1 MKRGR
6 IELQLHQVAIW
17 PSTRSHAETVSVLK
31 KATRGSVVA
40 QTRKSD
46 ILLLAVTN
54 FIWATGWSAIKYTQ
68 AQMGPVV
75 LNCWT
80 LGISVVTLLPFAWL
94 EYRQDRG
101 SSAPLTAR
109 DYLDYAIMGLFGV
122 TGMTLLYALGAR
134 LSLAANG
141 ALISMTVPIFTALIA
156 VAVLAERLTRARVVS
171 FVIALIGVLIISDM
185 RWGSVSLFGSYATG
199 NLHLLLGAIGNSVY
213 VVYGKKLLHHIGPMT
228 VLFWGQVLGVIGS
241 LPFLYLEPFHL
252 KSINTFTSYTWL
264 SLVFLGVIYFA
275 VSMVLF
281 YKVLVR
287 LDAGQIMVFTY
298 LQPVFGVVMAVILL
312 HEKVTHGMIIGGV
325 LVVAGTLGVAFEKP
339 RQPAETQ

>member
-1 MKRGR
+1 
-6 IELQLHQVAIW
+6 
-17 PSTRSHAETVSVLK
+17 
-31 KATRGSVVA
+31 VA
-40 QTRKSD
+40 QARKSD
-46 ILLLAVTN
+46 ILLLATTN

-80 LGISVVTLLPFAWL
+80 LGISVLTLLPFAYV
-94 EYRQDRG
+94 EYRQGVASRTQ
-101 SSAPLTAR
+101 LTAR
-109 DYLDYAIMGLFGV
+109 DYLHYAIMGLFGV
-122 TGMTLLYALGAR
+122 TGMTLLYTLGAR

-156 VAVLAERLTRARVVS
+156 VVVLAERLTRARIVS
-171 FVIALIGVLIISDM
+171 FVVAFIGVLVISDM
-185 RWGSVSLFGSYATG
+185 RWDSVSLFGSYVTG
-199 NLHLLLGAIGNSVY
+199 NLLLLLGAIGNSVY
-213 VVYGKKLLHHIGPMT
+213 VVYGKKLLDHAGPMT

-252 KSINTFTSYTWL
+252 TSINAYTSYTWL

-287 LDAGQIMVFTY
+287 LEAGQIMVFTY

-312 HEKVTHGMIIGGV
+312 HEKVTRSMIIGGGLV
-325 LVVAGTLGVAFEKP
+325 LAGTLGVAFEHP
-339 RQPAETQ
+339 GQPADTQKLLEQSPTLPAERE